1 MEYSAP
7 RDLMEYGVLASAG
20 CMGVLEYGVL
30 EYWSIGVWSIENFRR
45 PRRADVWRLAARI
58 TFCLGEAREKKR
70 LFLFKKME
78 YGVLEYGSSAGPRSI
93 GVLPAGGRP
102 GPRSIG
108 VLDPQYS
115 LQGAKNSEKQ
125 KS

>member
-1 MEYSAP
+1 MEY
-7 RDLMEYGVLASAG
+7 
-20 CMGVLEYGVL
+20 
-30 EYWSIGVWSIENFRR
+30 GVWSIENFRR
-45 PRRADVWRLAARI
+45 LRRADVWRLAARI
-58 TFCLGEAREKKR
+58 TFCLGEARKKKR

-115 LQGAKNSEKQ
+115 LQGANHSAGVPGAGRGKGGDCVLKLSSE
-125 KS
+125 